1 LKLQRGFLSVKEK
14 CMADTTKTTAVTTGA
29 EAFLAQAQAL
39 GCVRYLFANTG
50 TDHGPLIEAL
60 AKMAK
65 EDPRDIQPVVVP
77 HELAAVSMAHGYY
90 NVTHNPQMVLVHT
103 LPGTANALGGLINA
117 NSSNVPLFLLA
128 GRTPITEGE
137 LRGGKSQNIHWR
149 QESRDQGSIVREFVK
164 WDYEVR
170 TNQNLPAVVAR
181 AYKIAMSEPRGPVYM
196 TLPREWLCEA
206 MESTQVISGPLT
218 PASKPQ
224 ADPAVLEKVA
234 ELLLGAETPLIVTK
248 YLGRNTEAVEHLVAL
263 AEALAIPVVQNL
275 NYVNFPTEHP
285 LYVGNQT
292 LKYAKDADVLFF
304 VDIDVPWEPPRRDA
318 IRSDA
323 KIIHLE
329 RDPLFTA
336 IPGWGFPADLPVTA
350 CSEIALPVL
359 NSMIRHKWAA
369 GGFDKRKLEERRK
382 KTEAEH
388 NGLMREIATSIDAAR
403 KQKPIHPVWLSKCV
417 GDIMDDRTILF
428 NETVTSKL
436 AEVIPLNRPGSQFNT
451 PPAGHL
457 GWALGAAVG
466 GKLGAPDATVI
477 AAVGDGAY
485 MFSAPTA
492 CHFTAQKY
500 RIPFLTIV
508 YNNQVWNASIAA
520 ARGLYPDGVARRTS
534 NFPGTDLSPSPQFE
548 LTAQA
553 CGAYAERV
561 EDPDQLPGAL
571 ERALK
576 AVKDEGRQALL
587 NVVCR
592 NPMGDR

>member
-1 LKLQRGFLSVKEK
+1 MAENVKSVP
-14 CMADTTKTTAVTTGA
+14 VTTGA

-60 AKMAK
+60 AKAAK
-65 EDPRDIQPVVVP
+65 EDPRDIQPIVVP

-117 NSSNVPLFLLA
+117 SSSNVPLFLVA

-149 QESRDQGSIVREFVK
+149 QESRDQGGIVREFVK
-164 WDYEVR
+164 WDYELR

-181 AYKIAMSEPRGPVYM
+181 AYKIAMSEPRGPVYL

-206 MESTQVISGPLT
+206 MESTQVISDPLA

-224 ADPAVLEKVA
+224 ADPAMMEKVA

-248 YLGRNTEAVEHLVAL
+248 YLGRNTEAVAQLVAL
-263 AEALAIPVVQNL
+263 AETLSIPVSQNL
-275 NYVNFPTEHP
+275 NYVNFPTNHP
-285 LYVGNQT
+285 LCVGNQT

-304 VDIDVPWEPPRRDA
+304 IDIDVPWEPPRRDA

-329 RDPLFTA
+329 RDPLFTG

-350 CSEIALPVL
+350 CSEIALPAL
-359 NSMIRHKWAA
+359 NAIIKSKLAA
-369 GGFDKRKLEERRK
+369 GGVDKRKLEERREK
-382 KTEAEH
+382 IQADH
-388 NGLMREIATSIDAAR
+388 DAMVREIASSIDAA
-403 KQKPIHPVWLSKCV
+403 KNQKPINPLWASKCI
-417 GDIMDDRTILF
+417 GDIMDDKTVIF

-466 GKLGAPDATVI
+466 GKLGAPDTTVI

-485 MFSAPTA
+485 MFAAPTA

-500 RIPFLTIV
+500 RIPFLTVV

-520 ARGLYPDGVARRTS
+520 ARGLYPEGVARKTN

-561 EDPDQLPGAL
+561 EEPDEMPRAL

-576 AVKDEGRQALL
+576 VVTGERRQALL
-587 NVVCR
+587 NVVCK

>member
-1 LKLQRGFLSVKEK
+1 MTEK
-14 CMADTTKTTAVTTGA
+14 SRTIPVGSGA

-60 AKMAK
+60 AKAAK
-65 EDPRDIQPVVVP
+65 EDPRDIQPIVVP

-90 NVTHNPQMVLVHT
+90 NVTQYPQMVLVHT

-149 QESRDQGSIVREFVK
+149 QESRDQGGIVREFVK
-164 WDYEVR
+164 WDYELR

-181 AYKIAMSEPRGPVYM
+181 AYKIAMSEPRGPVYL
-196 TLPREWLCEA
+196 TLPREWLCEV
-206 MESTQVISGPLT
+206 MESTQVISEPLV

-224 ADPAVLEKVA
+224 ADPAVLEQVA
-234 ELLLGAETPLIVTK
+234 ELLLAAERPLIVTK
-248 YLGRNTEAVEHLVAL
+248 YLGRNPEAVAHLVAL
-263 AEALAIPVVQNL
+263 AEALSIPVVQNL
-275 NYVNFPTEHP
+275 NYVNFPTDNP

-304 VDIDVPWEPPRRDA
+304 MDIDVPWEPPRRDA
-318 IRSDA
+318 IRTDV

-329 RDPLFTA
+329 RDPLFTG

-359 NSMIRHKWAA
+359 NSIIKNKLAA
-369 GGFDKRKLEERRK
+369 GGGDRGKLAERRK
-382 KTEAEH
+382 RTEAEH
-388 NGLMREIATSIDAAR
+388 HALMREIASSIDAA
-403 KQKPIHPVWLSKCV
+403 KNQKPINPLWASKCI
-417 GDIMDDRTILF
+417 GDIMDDKTIIF

-436 AEVIPLNRPGSQFNT
+436 AEVIPLNRPGSQFST

-466 GKLGAPDATVI
+466 AKLGAPDATVI

-485 MFSAPTA
+485 MFAAPTA

-500 RIPFLTIV
+500 RIPFLTVV

-520 ARGLYPDGVARRTS
+520 ARGLYPDGVARKTN

-561 EDPDQLPGAL
+561 EEPDQIPRAL

-576 AVKDEGRQALL
+576 AVQEDGRQALL